1 MFFEE
6 RIHGPET
13 NQIPAYLLMR
23 NITVREFYWG
33 EKKTKSSASLR
44 MTIPLKT
51 WGIQHYGDTL

>member
-6 RIHGPET
+6 KIHGPET

-33 EKKTKSSASLR
+33 E

-51 WGIQHYGDTL
+51 WGIQRYGDTL